1 MKQIFFALIL
11 VFGFGFSVFA
21 QTENSLCAKT
31 PGTAGVVEAGTPM
44 KFVATLS
51 GKTEGLTLGYEW
63 KVSAGTIISGQ
74 GTCSIT
80 VDTTGLAGGTNITAE
95 VTVTGL
101 SECCP
106 NTASETGSIAH
117 KIENERFDE
126 FGKLSNDEVKAR
138 IQNLYVELGNNPNA
152 QGYVINYGTE
162 KEIAARER
170 QIQEAIRFLKL
181 DGNRLTMIRGGAN
194 LRGGGV
200 YTKVWILL
208 PGAKFPQP

>member
-1 MKQIFFALIL
+1 MKQIFFTTILALI
-11 VFGFGFSVFA
+11 FSFSVLGQA
-21 QTENSLCAKT
+21 ENQLCAKT

-51 GKTEGLTLGYEW
+51 GKTDNLTLAYEW
-63 KVSAGTIISGQ
+63 KVSAGTIMSGQ

-80 VDTTGLAGGTNITAE
+80 VNTTGLTGGTNITAE
-95 VTVTGL
+95 VTVKGL
-101 SECCP
+101 PECCP
-106 NTASETGSIAH
+106 NTASETGSIMS
-117 KIENERFDE
+117 KPERERFDE
-126 FGKLSNDEVKAR
+126 FGKLPNDEVKAR
-138 IQNLYVELGNNPNA
+138 IQNMYVELGNNPNA

-194 LRGGGV
+194 SFGTRSII
-200 YTKVWILL
+200 WIIP
-208 PGAKFPQP
+208 PGAKPPTP